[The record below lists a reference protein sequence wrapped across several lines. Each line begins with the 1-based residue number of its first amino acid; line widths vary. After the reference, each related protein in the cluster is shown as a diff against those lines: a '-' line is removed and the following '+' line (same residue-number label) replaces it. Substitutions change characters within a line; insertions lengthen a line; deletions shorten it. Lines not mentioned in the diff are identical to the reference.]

1 VIPGTGECVEVL
13 LDRAA
18 RIADRPLTYRVPAAL
33 RGAVGIGVRA
43 LVPLGSRAAS
53 GFVVRVGACPDAG
66 ASGDAVPAVR
76 QIREVLDVPDPTP
89 LFSPPLLELARW
101 IAEDTV
107 SRLLDAVR
115 CLVPP
120 EIVRRPPASP
130 RVPQV
135 ASVVRERIPRTV
147 GSRQRQIL
155 DRLLAAPGG
164 LPLGD
169 LVRDRGGAALRR
181 LVAAG
186 AVRVAEL
193 PRPAPAAA
201 GPVAPAEPAGRPAPE
216 LPLLLWADPGPRA
229 RWIVDAVRDAVAR
242 GGQSLITEPEVEL
255 AERLAD
261 RLRDALGDRVAL
273 FHSDLPSVQHRAVW
287 RRILEGEAD
296 VVVGTRSAL
305 FAPLRRLRL
314 LIVDEEQDPSYKAD
328 AAPRYHGRTVA
339 LRRGALEHAR
349 IVLGSP
355 APSVETY
362 AAHAE
367 GRMRCER
374 LPSRAERRVTIV
386 DMRQEREAGRTGALS
401 RPLVEAM
408 RRHLRAGG
416 RAALF
421 VNRIG
426 YARVLRCQE
435 CGHAVRCPQ
444 CELPMLFDRE
454 AGTIR
459 CRVCG
464 RVALAPAVCPRCKGV
479 SLRWVGAGTKRIEE
493 VVRRVFPALEIA
505 RVDRETASGFDAV
518 AREFASGRV
527 RVLVGT
533 QLLLRGRRVR
543 PSLIGVVDADAPL
556 YRPDFRAGERAFQ
569 QLRALIS
576 LATAPPAAEAVVQTR
591 MPEHPALAAL
601 ATGRDELLYED
612 ELRIRREFGYP
623 PYAHLAR
630 VVASARD
637 AAAAVALAARA
648 GEAARTLGIEVLGPS
663 LIAPAG
669 GRAPARAQCLLR
681 GPTREAVRDAA
692 RAAQAAVAP
701 SGRGRGA
708 GNGRVVV
715 DVDPQ
720 EVA

>member
-18 RIADRPLTYRVPAAL
+18 RMADRPLTYRMPATL

-43 LVPLGSRAAS
+43 VVPLGPRTAS
-53 GFVVRVGACPDAG
+53 GFVVWVGPCPGADGSRDA
-66 ASGDAVPAVR
+66 AQVQR
-76 QIREVLDVPDPTP
+76 QFREVLDVPDPTP
-89 LFSPPLLELARW
+89 LFSPPLLDLARW
-101 IAEDTV
+101 IADDTV
-107 SRLLDAVR
+107 ARLLDAVR

-135 ASVVRERIPRTV
+135 ASVVREKIPRAV

-186 AVRVAEL
+186 AVRVVER
-193 PRPAPAAA
+193 PRFAAA
-201 GPVAPAEPAGRPAPE
+201 GPAAPAEPAGRAAPE
-216 LPLLLWADPGPRA
+216 LPLLLWGDPEARA
-229 RWIVDAVRDAVAR
+229 RWIVDAVRDIVAR
-242 GGQSLITEPEVEL
+242 GGQALVTEPEAEL
-255 AERLAD
+255 AERLAG

-273 FHSDLPSVQHRAVW
+273 YHSDLPPVQHGAVW
-287 RRILEGEAD
+287 RRILEGETD

-305 FAPLRRLRL
+305 FAPLRRLGL

-328 AAPRYHGRTVA
+328 AAPRYHGRRVA
-339 LRRGALEHAR
+339 LRRGALEHAQV
-349 IVLGSP
+349 VLGSA

-362 AAHAE
+362 AARAE
-367 GRMRCER
+367 GRIRCTR
-374 LPSRAERRVTIV
+374 LPSQAERRVTLV

-401 RPLVEAM
+401 QPLVEAM

-435 CGHAVRCPQ
+435 CGHAVRCPR

-464 RVALAPAVCPRCKGV
+464 RAALAPAVCPRCKGV

-493 VVRRVFPALEIA
+493 VVRRVFPAVSIA
-505 RVDRETASGFDAV
+505 RVDRETAAGFDDV
-518 AREFASGRV
+518 ARAFASGRV

-543 PSLIGVVDADAPL
+543 PSLIGMVDADAPL

-569 QLRALIS
+569 QLRALIA
-576 LATAPPAAEAVVQTR
+576 LTTAPPAAEAVVQTR
-591 MPEHPALAAL
+591 TPEHPALAAL
-601 ATGRDELLYED
+601 ATGRDELLYDD
-612 ELRIRREFGYP
+612 ELRIRREFRYP

-637 AAAAVALAARA
+637 VAAAVALAARA

-663 LIAPAG
+663 VLAPAS

-681 GPTREAVRDAA
+681 GATREAVRDAA
-692 RAAQAAVAP
+692 RAAQAAAP
-701 SGRGRGA
+701 SGRGRGSA
-708 GNGRVVV
+708 DGRIVV